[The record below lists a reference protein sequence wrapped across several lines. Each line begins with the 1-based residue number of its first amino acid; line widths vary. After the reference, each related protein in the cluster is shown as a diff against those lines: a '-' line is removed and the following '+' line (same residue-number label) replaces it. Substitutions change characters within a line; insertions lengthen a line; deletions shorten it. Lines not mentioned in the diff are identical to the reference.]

1 MTTRGLMYPGQ
12 ETLLQFII
20 INQFIQPSPLSV
32 HRWEVW
38 APRRDRVHPQR
49 GRPRVRERDRR
60 GRRGSTK
67 AADRPDQTSRRRSQS
82 LQLESPSFP
91 TPARP
96 CDRPFKKNLQHTCP
110 SLLSVHSQRASVP
123 LISVQLQ
130 AKINLKK
137 KTHTNKHCSKTV
149 FVGER
154 GDGMRRLVDGDGW
167 ESHTHSSHS
176 ADRRR
181 GEWRGRGRSPPP
193 SQSTLVF
200 SKEGGD
206 ICPDVVGTCHLPHIH
221 PLLVLHCSSLAVPLP
236 LASQL
241 LVWSQRH
248 F

>member
-1 MTTRGLMYPGQ
+1 MTTRGLTYPGP
-12 ETLLQFII
+12 ETLQFII
-20 INQFIQPSPLSV
+20 INQFIHPSPLSV

-137 KTHTNKHCSKTV
+137 KHTPTNIAQRRCLWASVATEWGGSWTGMDENHTHTHHIQQTDG
-149 FVGER
+149 VGS
-154 GDGMRRLVDGDGW
+154 DGGGGARLRP
-167 ESHTHSSHS
+167 H
-176 ADRRR
+176 
-181 GEWRGRGRSPPP
+181 SPP
-193 SQSTLVF
+193 SF
-200 SKEGGD
+200 SVKRGG
-206 ICPDVVGTCHLPHIH
+206 ISVRML
-221 PLLVLHCSSLAVPLP
+221 
-236 LASQL
+236 
-241 LVWSQRH
+241 
-248 F
+248 

>member
-1 MTTRGLMYPGQ
+1 MTTRGLTYPGP
-12 ETLLQFII
+12 ETLQFII
-20 INQFIQPSPLSV
+20 INQFIHPSPLSV

-67 AADRPDQTSRRRSQS
+67 AADRPDQTSRRRPQS

-96 CDRPFKKNLQHTCP
+96 CDRPFKKKPATHLPLSLVCALTESVGAPHFSSTTSKNKFKKKHTP
-110 SLLSVHSQRASVP
+110 TNIAQRRCLWASVATEWGG
-123 LISVQLQ
+123 SWTGMDE
-130 AKINLKK
+130 NH
-137 KTHTNKHCSKTV
+137 THTHHIQQTDG
-149 FVGER
+149 VGS
-154 GDGMRRLVDGDGW
+154 DGGGGARLRP
-167 ESHTHSSHS
+167 H
-176 ADRRR
+176 
-181 GEWRGRGRSPPP
+181 SPP
-193 SQSTLVF
+193 SF
-200 SKEGGD
+200 SVKRGGD

>member
-1 MTTRGLMYPGQ
+1 MTTRGLTYPGP
-12 ETLLQFII
+12 ETLQFII
-20 INQFIQPSPLSV
+20 INQFIHPSPLSV

-67 AADRPDQTSRRRSQS
+67 AADRPDQTSRRRPQS

-96 CDRPFKKNLQHTCP
+96 CDRPFKKKPATHLP
-110 SLLSVHSQRASVP
+110 LSLVCALTESVGAPHFSSTT
-123 LISVQLQ
+123 S
-130 AKINLKK
+130 KNKFKK

-206 ICPDVVGTCHLPHIH
+206 ICPDVVGTCHLRTYIH
-221 PLLVLHCSSLAVPLP
+221 C
-236 LASQL
+236 
-241 LVWSQRH
+241 
-248 F
+248 

>member
-1 MTTRGLMYPGQ
+1 MTTRGLTYPGP
-12 ETLLQFII
+12 ETLQFII
-20 INQFIQPSPLSV
+20 INQFIHPSPLSV

-67 AADRPDQTSRRRSQS
+67 AADRPDQTSRRRPQS

-137 KTHTNKHCSKTV
+137 NTHQQTLLK
-149 FVGER
+149 
-154 GDGMRRLVDGDGW
+154 DGVCGRAWRRN
-167 ESHTHSSHS
+167 E
-176 ADRRR
+176 AA
-181 GEWRGRGRSPPP
+181 RGRGWMRITH
-193 SQSTLVF
+193 TLITF
-200 SKEGGD
+200 SRQTAWGVTGEG
-206 ICPDVVGTCHLPHIH
+206 
-221 PLLVLHCSSLAVPLP
+221 A
-236 LASQL
+236 LASALTVHPRFQ
-241 LVWSQRH
+241 
-248 F
+248 